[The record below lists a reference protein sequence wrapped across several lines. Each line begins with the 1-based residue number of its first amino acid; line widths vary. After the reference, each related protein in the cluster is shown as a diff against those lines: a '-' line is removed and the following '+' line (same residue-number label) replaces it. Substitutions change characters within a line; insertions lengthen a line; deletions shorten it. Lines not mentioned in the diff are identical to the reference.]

1 MKKIPQRMCL
11 GCRQM
16 KNKKELIR
24 VVRTP
29 ELEIIL
35 DKTGKKPGRG
45 AYICPNLD
53 CFSKAVKGNRLQQA
67 LKQQIPEG
75 VVEELRRELVEDWKM
90 FTR

>member
-1 MKKIPQRMCL
+1 MPRKKKIPQRMCL

-16 KNKKELIR
+16 KDKKELIR

-29 ELEIIL
+29 EWEIIL

-53 CFSKAVKGNRLQQA
+53 CFSKAVKGKRLQQA

-75 VVEELRRELVEDWKM
+75 VVEELRRELVED
-90 FTR
+90 

>member
-1 MKKIPQRMCL
+1 MPRMKKIPQRMCL

-29 ELEIIL
+29 EREIIL

-67 LKQQIPEG
+67 LKHQIPEG
-75 VVEELRRELVEDWKM
+75 VVEELRRELVED
-90 FTR
+90 

>member
-1 MKKIPQRMCL
+1 MCL

-16 KNKKELIR
+16 KDKKELIR

-29 ELEIIL
+29 EWEIIL

-53 CFSKAVKGNRLQQA
+53 CFSKAVKGKRLQQA

-75 VVEELRRELVEDWKM
+75 VVEELRRELVED
-90 FTR
+90 